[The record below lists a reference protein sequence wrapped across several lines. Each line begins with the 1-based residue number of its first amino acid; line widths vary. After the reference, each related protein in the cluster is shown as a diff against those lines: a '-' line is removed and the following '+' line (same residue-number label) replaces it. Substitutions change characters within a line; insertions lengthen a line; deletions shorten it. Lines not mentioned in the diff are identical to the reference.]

1 LSRTDG
7 SRSQPDVDAAILR
20 TLLYADVFDY
30 PMTADEV
37 HHYLI
42 GLALP
47 REQVRRALEGSPW
60 LADRTERVN
69 GYFAARGRAESAAV
83 REQRARASLELWAIA
98 RRYARWLGYLPFV
111 RMVAV
116 TGALAMH
123 NSEAGDDIDFL
134 IVTAP
139 GRVWLTR
146 ALCVGM
152 VKAARRLGA
161 RLCPNYV
168 LAESALEQERQDLFI
183 AHEVAQMT
191 PVVGHALYQ
200 RMRQANAWAL
210 RFLPNATGPLH
221 REPEA
226 APRGLRLALQ
236 RLLEWLLGGRLGDWL
251 EQWER
256 RRKVEKFRA
265 QAQAPTAHAVL
276 DAEHV
281 KGHFV
286 DYGRWTI
293 ASYEERLQV
302 FGVARDGFSSASPAE
317 PHRLGAPA
325 GSRG

>member
-1 LSRTDG
+1 LDG
-7 SRSQPDVDAAILR
+7 GRGRPDVDAAILR
-20 TLLYADVFDY
+20 TLLYADVFNY

-47 REQVRRALEGSPW
+47 REQVLRALEASPW

-69 GYFAARGRAESAAV
+69 GYFAARGRADTAAV
-83 REQRARASLELWAIA
+83 REQRARASLELWATA
-98 RRYARWLGYLPFV
+98 RRYARWLGNLPFV

-134 IVTAP
+134 VVTAP

-152 VKAARRLGA
+152 VRLARGLGA

-168 LAESALEQERQDLFI
+168 LAESALEQERQDLFV

-191 PVVGHALYQ
+191 PLVGHALYQ
-200 RMRQANAWAL
+200 RMRQANAWSL
-210 RFLPNATGPLH
+210 HYLPNAVGPLR
-221 REPEA
+221 REPDA
-226 APRGLRLALQ
+226 APQGLGRALQ
-236 RLLEWLLGGRLGDWL
+236 RLGEWLLARRLGDRL
-251 EQWER
+251 EQWEQQ
-256 RRKVEKFRA
+256 RKFKKFGP
-265 QAQAPTAHAVL
+265 QAVVATADALL

-281 KGHFV
+281 KGHFL
-286 DYGRWTI
+286 DHGQLTI
-293 ASYEERLQV
+293 QAYEERLQV

-317 PHRLGAPA
+317 PDRLGAPA
-325 GSRG
+325 GNRG